1 MFDVICSTLLG
12 PAKPYFVFSFG
23 MRETVPKGENFI
35 GKHDGGEG
43 MVEERGCESGRG
55 GLQPTQ
61 IPLEEKMVLIVSMA
75 VKMRGMPMP
84 TKTCEN

>member
-43 MVEERGCESGRG
+43 MVEERGCESGRSSTHPNTPG
-55 GLQPTQ
+55 RKDG
-61 IPLEEKMVLIVSMA
+61 INS
-75 VKMRGMPMP
+75 
-84 TKTCEN
+84 